1 MHLGI
6 LVGIIWWLCKTAG
19 LMKRARAA
27 ICITAIC
34 IFLLIVPPRAPTVR
48 AAIICCVYCVSFF
61 FRRRSNSI
69 NTLSL
74 AAIILLLIRPT
85 QLFEAGWQLSFA
97 SVLGLLLFCE
107 RVHFFLYE
115 KITALPWG
123 KKAPET
129 RPFFRVILRPGLFL
143 LRLFSTGITA
153 WLGGAGILLYH
164 FYTINPFTSIWTL
177 IAFPFIA
184 LILTIGYLK
193 IILSLFLPTVAAVL
207 GVIVNFLSD
216 SLIWLVELIA
226 HLDISEILIGQV
238 PLALIILYYCFVLF
252 TGFVYFKRPL
262 IKKVICTAM
271 FLAMVVFLGAAKWQR
286 THRDNLVITCLD
298 VGHGQA
304 IFAQLPGKANLLF
317 DAGSLHK
324 SDIGGRIIAPFLD
337 RTGINKIDAI
347 IISHNDI
354 DHING
359 ILRTAEHCEVGEV
372 YANKVFFDKAE
383 QWSAAKFL
391 NDCLTEKGFK
401 IKRLDEDLNLSS
413 SANIKILWPNEQI
426 GKNEELGDNDKS
438 LVSLIE
444 FAGTEILLCSD
455 IEKFAQRELLRL
467 YPDLKADIVIVP
479 HHGSVNT
486 LEDNFLEKLDAD
498 ILIYSCDRSQY
509 ERQQQMIKEKSNT
522 KLFYTPKD
530 GTITIR
536 INKDSTIEA
545 DVFVE

>member
-1 MHLGI
+1 
-6 LVGIIWWLCKTAG
+6 
-19 LMKRARAA
+19 
-27 ICITAIC
+27 
-34 IFLLIVPPRAPTVR
+34 
-48 AAIICCVYCVSFF
+48 
-61 FRRRSNSI
+61 
-69 NTLSL
+69 
-74 AAIILLLIRPT
+74 
-85 QLFEAGWQLSFA
+85 LFEAGWQLSFA
-97 SVLGLLLFCE
+97 SVLGIILFTE
-107 RVHFFLYE
+107 RIEVFIYEQVTERFRNKESQKAKRFLRIISRPCSLFF
-115 KITALPWG
+115 IGFA
-123 KKAPET
+123 
-129 RPFFRVILRPGLFL
+129 
-143 LRLFSTGITA
+143 A

-164 FYTINPFTSIWTL
+164 FYTINPFTSIWTVA
-177 IAFPFIA
+177 IFPLVA

-413 SANIKILWPNEQI
+413 SANIKILWPIEQI
-426 GKNEELGDNDKS
+426 FQNEELGDNDKS

-509 ERQQQMIKEKSNT
+509 ERQQQMIKGKTSAKS
-522 KLFYTPKD
+522 FYTPKHGAVAVCISSD
-530 GTITIR
+530 GVMETT
-536 INKDSTIEA
+536 T
-545 DVFVE
+545 FVP

>member
-1 MHLGI
+1 SD
-6 LVGIIWWLCKTAG
+6 
-19 LMKRARAA
+19 
-27 ICITAIC
+27 
-34 IFLLIVPPRAPTVR
+34 LLI
-48 AAIICCVYCVSFF
+48 
-61 FRRRSNSI
+61 SI
-69 NTLSL
+69 VECIASWR
-74 AAIILLLIRPT
+74 I
-85 QLFEAGWQLSFA
+85 AGW
-97 SVLGLLLFCE
+97 E
-107 RVHFFLYE
+107 
-115 KITALPWG
+115 
-123 KKAPET
+123 
-129 RPFFRVILRPGLFL
+129 
-143 LRLFSTGITA
+143 
-153 WLGGAGILLYH
+153 
-164 FYTINPFTSIWTL
+164 
-177 IAFPFIA
+177 
-184 LILTIGYLK
+184 
-193 IILSLFLPTVAAVL
+193 
-207 GVIVNFLSD
+207 
-216 SLIWLVELIA
+216 
-226 HLDISEILIGQV
+226 ISHILIGRV

-252 TGFVYFKRPL
+252 AGFVYFKRPL
-262 IKKVICTAM
+262 MKKVICTAM

-337 RTGINKIDAI
+337 YAGINKIDAI

-359 ILRTAEHCEVGEV
+359 IPRTAEHCEVGEV

-401 IKRLDEDLNLSS
+401 IKRLDEDLNLSG

-426 GKNEELGDNDKS
+426 AKNEDLGDNDKS
-438 LVSLIE
+438 LVLLIE

-467 YPDLKADIVIVP
+467 YPDLKADIVVVP

-509 ERQQQMIKEKSNT
+509 ERQQQVIKGKTSAKS
-522 KLFYTPKD
+522 FYTPKHGAVAVCISRD
-530 GTITIR
+530 GMMETKT
-536 INKDSTIEA
+536 
-545 DVFVE
+545 FVP